1 MGTHPIFESDFDC
14 LTEMEELIALC
25 ETAQVTPTTWASK
38 DRLGQFKEKKAR
50 SGDQRQRRKECL
62 ERIKREREALLDK
75 RRNLDDKTDDEEEE
89 KEETG
94 VMDVSGNRRQRRQK
108 KVFDEFANAL
118 MQSEWLVDVPT
129 ELDKWTLKVVPYGR
143 RRLLDAQ
150 FGATTL
156 YDKRGRQ
163 TNRYWSS
170 LPGGGKKCNLGQT
183 LLDGIFD
190 DITKTFYVLDV
201 LAWAGYDYTN
211 CESDF
216 RFYWLEQKMTEK
228 DITGSI
234 NIVHLPAWN
243 MARMGDYLACSVRD
257 FIDTKTDVFI
267 DGLLFY
273 HNEVHYQPGVTPLV
287 GWLKPAM
294 IEEQFNII
302 AHQSYLN
309 EITNDKRHQHQ
320 VPDKLLSPSK
330 MT

>member
-1 MGTHPIFESDFDC
+1 MG
-14 LTEMEELIALC
+14 
-25 ETAQVTPTTWASK
+25 
-38 DRLGQFKEKKAR
+38 
-50 SGDQRQRRKECL
+50 
-62 ERIKREREALLDK
+62 
-75 RRNLDDKTDDEEEE
+75 
-89 KEETG
+89 
-94 VMDVSGNRRQRRQK
+94 
-108 KVFDEFANAL
+108 
-118 MQSEWLVDVPT
+118 
-129 ELDKWTLKVVPYGR
+129 
-143 RRLLDAQ
+143 
-150 FGATTL
+150 L

-228 DITGSI
+228 D
-234 NIVHLPAWN
+234 
-243 MARMGDYLACSVRD
+243 
-257 FIDTKTDVFI
+257 TKTDVFI

-320 VPDKLLSPSK
+320 VP
-330 MT
+330 